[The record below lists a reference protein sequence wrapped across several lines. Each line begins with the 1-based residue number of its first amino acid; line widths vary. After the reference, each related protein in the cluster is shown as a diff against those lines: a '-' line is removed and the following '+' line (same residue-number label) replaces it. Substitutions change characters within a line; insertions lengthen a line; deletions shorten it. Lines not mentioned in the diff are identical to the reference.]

1 MKHFDAARR
10 QRRYILLFPALIV
23 FGIME
28 LLSIDQS
35 LWGSPAAVECSL
47 TCVML
52 AGALMAALNSG
63 AKKRRSP
70 VPAAHYASPR
80 G

>member
-23 FGIME
+23 FGIMA

-35 LWGSPAAVECSL
+35 LWGSPAAVGYSL

-63 AKKRRSP
+63 AKKQRSP
-70 VPAAHYASPR
+70 VPAARCAKPR